1 MVLGSHQFSRHANQH
16 THGSRTHRLGRR
28 HLACATAPLWHR
40 PINRQWGISPRP
52 ETAIASV
59 APVSFRA
66 SMPRVISGGDQLS
79 QQSRLPLTPKWCAFR
94 GFAAKQQPGHVSLST
109 TSFSARRPQG
119 RKRRG
124 SGGGTGTSLRNN
136 PQDAKRLRSAKR
148 DAEPLCMSEDV
159 PERSPRPA
167 PGFPVGVLDLVGLST
182 YRRPADQR

>member
-1 MVLGSHQFSRHANQH
+1 MVLGSHQFSRHANQR

-40 PINRQWGISPRP
+40 PIYRQWGISPRP

-59 APVSFRA
+59 APVDFRA
-66 SMPRVISGGDQLS
+66 SMPRVICGGDQLP
-79 QQSRLPLTPKWCAFR
+79 QQPRSPFTQKWCAFR
-94 GFAAKQQPGHVSLST
+94 
-109 TSFSARRPQG
+109 ARRETATGTRIPISHDLRPRRPRG
-119 RKRRG
+119 RKRRE
-124 SGGGTGTSLRNN
+124 SGGVTGFLSGTFRT
-136 PQDAKRLRSAKR
+136 DAKRLRSAKR